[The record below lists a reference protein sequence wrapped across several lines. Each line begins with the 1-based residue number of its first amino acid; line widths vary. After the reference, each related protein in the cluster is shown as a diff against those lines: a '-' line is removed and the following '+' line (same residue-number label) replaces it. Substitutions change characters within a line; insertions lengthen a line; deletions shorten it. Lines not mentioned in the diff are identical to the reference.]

1 MSTLGAESGSGR
13 ELILSQWR
21 RLYDKVS
28 ADDLFHDKLQ
38 GFVVER
44 LLADETKNTPR
55 PLHAEHLPN
64 PFAGWNF
71 RGEITNRPDVQS
83 SAYWIIDQS
92 LSCFA
97 TLPIMLATK
106 ILTIVEEYETTQQQ
120 AGSSPA

>member
-1 MSTLGAESGSGR
+1 MSTLGAENESGR

-44 LLADETKNTPR
+44 LLADETKNIPR

-64 PFAGWNF
+64 PFSGWNL
-71 RGEITNRPDVQS
+71 RGAITNRPDVQS
-83 SAYWIIDQS
+83 SAYWIVDQC

-106 ILTIVEEYETTQQQ
+106 ILVIVEEYETTQRQ